1 MPQAASEYEPAA
13 GGTAGPRHET
23 QSAPQEVASRPLGAL
38 AGEVVRARWPC
49 YETPV
54 DRRGTRVPT
63 SHGPS
68 LLGISAAEFRC
79 LPLPVPALRHLPAP
93 TPGRARAPPR
103 KRPAPQVATPPSH
116 PSAGAAPDERQ
127 GCSAGEDS

>member
-23 QSAPQEVASRPLGAL
+23 QSAPQEVASRPPGAL

-54 DRRGTRVPT
+54 DRRDTRVPT
-63 SHGPS
+63 PHGPS

-79 LPLPVPALRHLPAP
+79 LPLPVPALRHLPA
-93 TPGRARAPPR
+93 RAAAGAGTAPR
-103 KRPAPQVATPPSH
+103 NGSVDQGSTLPSH
-116 PSAGAAPDERQ
+116 PGTAA
-127 GCSAGEDS
+127 A